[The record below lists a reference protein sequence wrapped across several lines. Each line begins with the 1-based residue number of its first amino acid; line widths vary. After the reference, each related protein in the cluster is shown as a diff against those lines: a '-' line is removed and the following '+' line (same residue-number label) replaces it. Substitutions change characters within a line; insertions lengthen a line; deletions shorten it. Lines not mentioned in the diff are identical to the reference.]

1 MLETCIG
8 YYVFFQQFREFGFG
22 EVELR
27 GSGIAYRDANNI
39 LCDSKCCPA
48 WCVESL
54 SRCRRVEIDSCGLQ
68 VLGQPFEALQ
78 RHAAGHHVQP

>member
-27 GSGIAYRDANNI
+27 GSGISYRDANNI

-54 SRCRRVEIDSCGLQ
+54 SRGRRVEN
-68 VLGQPFEALQ
+68 
-78 RHAAGHHVQP
+78 